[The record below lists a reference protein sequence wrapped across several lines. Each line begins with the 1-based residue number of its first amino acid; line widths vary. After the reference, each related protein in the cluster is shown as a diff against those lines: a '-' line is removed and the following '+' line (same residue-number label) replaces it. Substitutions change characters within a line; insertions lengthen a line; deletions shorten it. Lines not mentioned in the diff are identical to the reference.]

1 MNSIIAILL
10 FAAVTMTAVS
20 FAWGMRGDLIGGEE
34 GALLPGALLG
44 FCIARFVLPKGFL
57 FYCFYFIALG
67 MTGMFIGGTEP
78 YGETFNLIR
87 WGDRGVPKAPDM
99 KKGIAG
105 LCIKGAPWFGICAAV
120 LSVGFTALTGRYKA
134 WQLVLFVVL
143 LPFVRSLGTLLFNCP
158 HNPKEGKFPKIY
170 FSEESREEWGGL
182 WFMLLT
188 FLVFEI
194 VNRDMLALI
203 VTLCGMAGGAFGWV
217 ISQLISCAATVRM
230 KNGKYFFGKFR
241 EQGRIDTWKIMEFS
255 YGALGSASI
264 VFGFLLCRHTA
275 REYAYLILK
284 GSADFG
290 ISETGYAVMFA
301 VWFALFILDNIN
313 HFIPGKAQW
322 LKKPIEFL
330 HRPMLCYIP
339 MLFVLLG
346 NMKVAM
352 FMAILVL
359 FWQAPEEL
367 CFVQLKKRYKITVPA
382 VISCILLIALAVILF
397 AFITTV
403 NIRTWYILIC
413 ADYFICASA
422 ADIAAQYGL
431 EGRPKNIFKLIHSM
445 GSFISVKLHYAF
457 CIILAAVL
465 LILY

>member
-1 MNSIIAILL
+1 MNSIFAMLL

-34 GALLPGALLG
+34 GAILPGALLG

-78 YGETFNLIR
+78 YGEAFNNLY
-87 WGDRGVPKAPDM
+87 WGDGGVPKAPNM
-99 KKGIAG
+99 KKGIAA
-105 LCIKGAPWFGICAAV
+105 LCVKGAPWFGICAAV

-134 WQLVLFVVL
+134 WQLVLLVVL
-143 LPFVRSLGTLLFNCP
+143 LPIVRSLGTLLLNCP
-158 HNPKEGKFPKIY
+158 HNPKEGKFPRIY

-182 WFMLLT
+182 WFMLLD
-188 FLVFEI
+188 FLVFELACK
-194 VNRDMLALI
+194 DWLALV

-217 ISQLISCAATVRM
+217 IAQLMCCATRVRM
-230 KNGKYFFGKFR
+230 KNGKYFFGKLQ
-241 EQGRIDTWKIMEFS
+241 EKKKIDNWKIMEFS
-255 YGALGSASI
+255 FGALGSASI
-264 VFGFLLCRHTA
+264 VFGFILCRHTA
-275 REYAYLILK
+275 REYAHQILN

-290 ISETGYAVMFA
+290 ISDTAYAVMFA

-313 HFIPGKAQW
+313 HFIPEKAQW

-346 NMKVAM
+346 NMKVAL

-367 CFVQLKKRYKITVPA
+367 CFVQLKRRYRTAIPT
-382 VISCILLIALAVILF
+382 VISYILLITLAVLLFGILK
-397 AFITTV
+397 TV
-403 NIRTWYILIC
+403 DIRLWFILIC
-413 ADYFICASA
+413 ADYFICSCT
-422 ADIAAQYGL
+422 ADIAARYGL
-431 EGRPKNIFKLIHSM
+431 EGTPRNVFKLAASM
-445 GSFISVKLHYAF
+445 GSFITVKLHYVF
-457 CIILAAVL
+457 CIALTAFLLVL
-465 LILY
+465 Y